1 MCALLACK
9 LYRLKRLFAQKTIGR
24 KLFRALKY
32 VYSNIKIVTL
42 RMGGGF
48 NGKNVWYNGHY

>member
-32 VYSNIKIVTL
+32 VYSNIKIITL
-42 RMGGGF
+42 RISEDFGGES
-48 NGKNVWYNGHY
+48 V